1 MLLHCAWLRRPGS
14 CAVLAVTALAAL
26 SCSSQ
31 RSVQLHLEPPFP
43 AKLSA
48 WHLFR
53 STFLPLRPNQGV
65 LPYDLNTP
73 LFSDYA
79 SKYRFVWMPP
89 GNSAYYRDDSSFEFP
104 IGTILIK
111 TFAFP
116 ADGSASEKL
125 IETRL
130 LVHTQSEW
138 KPLTYIWN
146 EAQTEAVL
154 EVVPDPVKIKFTSAS
169 GKRRDF
175 TYVIPNANECHE
187 CHDNQKIL
195 LPIGPKARNL
205 NKDYAYSEGAEN
217 QLDHWARVGYLQGLP
232 APSARPRAAKWDDP
246 GSGSLDARARVYLDN
261 NCAHCHQPGGQ
272 AGYTG
277 VDFRLTQHEISQQG
291 LCKSPNSA
299 GFVGALR
306 FDLVPGHPDDSILI
320 YRLESIVPKISMP
333 ALSRDIVH
341 EEGVQLLREWIS
353 SLPGAC
359 SSAGTANRIHS
370 EPRRASSVE
379 GVQFAGR

>member
-1 MLLHCAWLRRPGS
+1 MLRCVSLRRLG
-14 CAVLAVTALAAL
+14 CCGVLALAAVN
-26 SCSSQ
+26 SFACSSQ
-31 RSVQLHLEPPFP
+31 HSVLPRLEPPFP

-48 WHLFR
+48 WHLFH
-53 STFLPLRPNQGV
+53 STSPPLQPNQGV
-65 LPYDLNTP
+65 IPYDLNTP

-89 GNSAYYRDDSSFEFP
+89 GTSAQYRHDTSFEFP
-104 IGTILIK
+104 VGTILVK

-116 ADGSASEKL
+116 IDGSASEKL

-130 LVHTQSEW
+130 LVHTKSEW

-146 EAQTEAVL
+146 KAQTEAAL
-154 EVVPDPVKIKFTSAS
+154 ELVPDPVKIQYTSAS
-169 GKRRDF
+169 GKRHDF

-217 QLDHWARVGYLQGLP
+217 QLDHWARIGYLQGLS

-246 GSGSLDARARVYLDN
+246 NSGSLDARARAYLDN

-272 AGYTG
+272 GGYTG
-277 VDFRLTQHEISQQG
+277 VDFRLTQQDISQEG

-306 FDLVPGHPDDSILI
+306 FDLVPGRPDDSILI
-320 YRLESIVPKISMP
+320 YRLESVAPKISMP
-333 ALSRDIVH
+333 ALSRDVVH

-359 SSAGTANRIHS
+359 PNVGTVGRINAG
-370 EPRRASSVE
+370 PRRISRVE
-379 GVQFAGR
+379 GFYIAGR